1 MPPERAWFSNRKLF
15 FVAVLIL
22 IVTIVATCI
31 YASNCGCD
39 ELEIKKL
46 NDKIAFLEQEN
57 EQLRIDCKSQID
69 QLEMNLQNVNT
80 ELSIIN
86 PQLSNTNM
94 NYNTCQAQQEYF
106 RHQYE
111 TEKKE
116 KEMYRNRVDNMTEEM
131 YLLRL
136 EHLHQLQSKGQNL
149 TTCENNIR
157 ICEENYNT
165 CQAQQ
170 EYARHQYE
178 TEKKEKEMYSNRV
191 DNMTE
196 EMYLLRLEHLHQ
208 LQSKGQNLT
217 TCENN
222 IRICEENYNT
232 SQAQQEYARQ
242 QYEIEKNEKK
252 MYSNGVDNM
261 TEEMYLLRLEH
272 LHQLHSKIQ
281 DLTTCENKIRICE
294 DFHLKYCT
302 ETVAQLNINDEECK
316 ENLKKYSVKLAQ
328 CEMKGSYAASDL
340 SRCQRDYKECSD
352 EQKKSKKRT
361 LFGFL

>member
-22 IVTIVATCI
+22 IVTIVDTCI

-39 ELEIKKL
+39 ELVIKKL

-136 EHLHQLQSKGQNL
+136 EHLHQL
-149 TTCENNIR
+149 
-157 ICEENYNT
+157 
-165 CQAQQ
+165 
-170 EYARHQYE
+170 
-178 TEKKEKEMYSNRV
+178 
-191 DNMTE
+191 
-196 EMYLLRLEHLHQ
+196 
-208 LQSKGQNLT
+208 
-217 TCENN
+217 
-222 IRICEENYNT
+222 
-232 SQAQQEYARQ
+232 
-242 QYEIEKNEKK
+242 
-252 MYSNGVDNM
+252 
-261 TEEMYLLRLEH
+261 
-272 LHQLHSKIQ
+272 HSKIQ

-352 EQKKSKKRT
+352 ELKKSKKRT

>member
-22 IVTIVATCI
+22 IVTIVDTCI

-111 TEKKE
+111 IEKKE

-149 TTCENNIR
+149 TTCVNNIR

-170 EYARHQYE
+170 EYARQ
-178 TEKKEKEMYSNRV
+178 R
-191 DNMTE
+191 
-196 EMYLLRLEHLHQ
+196 
-208 LQSKGQNLT
+208 
-217 TCENN
+217 
-222 IRICEENYNT
+222 
-232 SQAQQEYARQ
+232 
-242 QYEIEKNEKK
+242 YEIEKNEKK
-252 MYSNGVDNM
+252 MYSNRVDNM

-281 DLTTCENKIRICE
+281 DLTTCENNIRICQ

-302 ETVAQLNINDEECK
+302 ETVTQLNINDEECK

-328 CEMKGSYAASDL
+328 CEMKGNYAASDL

-352 EQKKSKKRT
+352 DLKKSKKRT